1 MGFGLQTRTGEENR
15 DSLMLEVDLFWDRGS
30 ISKTTK
36 SLYCAFTGLVQIHKR
51 RHTQSHK
58 E

>member
-1 MGFGLQTRTGEENR
+1 MVIAHGLSINQYLAMGFGLQTRTGEENR

-36 SLYCAFTGLVQIHKR
+36 SIYCAFTG
-51 RHTQSHK
+51 
-58 E
+58 